1 MPLCETERRNV
12 GLVVMLFL
20 SQERH
25 GSILTKYLTT
35 VGLVLLC
42 ATSASAQTKRT
53 PAEQEAWA
61 NNPQAGVLESSPC
74 KQVTW
79 LLEGEE
85 NLAGDPLT
93 KQPVRHALGWWGRG
107 FIEGA
112 VYMVPGEKGEKVTKA
127 ATDFGLSVDVVA
139 SHISTYCYGHQT
151 ETPYAAIQGL
161 LLTILKTVP

>member
-1 MPLCETERRNV
+1 M
-12 GLVVMLFL
+12 
-20 SQERH
+20 
-25 GSILTKYLTT
+25 TKYLMA
-35 VGLVLLC
+35 LIILW
-42 ATSASAQTKRT
+42 ATSASAQTKPT

-61 NNPQAGVLESSPC
+61 NNPRAGVLESAPC

-85 NLAGDPLT
+85 KLPGDSST

-112 VYMVPGEKGEKVTKA
+112 TYMVPGEKATKA
-127 ATDFGLSVDVVA
+127 ATEFGLSVDVVA

-151 ETPYAAIQGL
+151 ETPYAAIQSL